1 MYSSA
6 LASVQQRKCNR
17 ATHENYFPA
26 QERVGEY
33 PMAGMRVIIRRNT
46 VMVKSA
52 QTLLAILIALAFL
65 SLRYL

>member
-1 MYSSA
+1 
-6 LASVQQRKCNR
+6 
-17 ATHENYFPA
+17 
-26 QERVGEY
+26 
-33 PMAGMRVIIRRNT
+33 MAGMRVIIRRNT